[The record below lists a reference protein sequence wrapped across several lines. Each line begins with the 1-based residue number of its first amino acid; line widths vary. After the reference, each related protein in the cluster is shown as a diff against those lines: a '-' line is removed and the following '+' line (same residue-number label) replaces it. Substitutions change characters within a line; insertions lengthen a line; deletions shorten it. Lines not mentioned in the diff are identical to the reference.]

1 MDNNKAGVL
10 KRIRLDS
17 NNNKIFEDEKSM
29 ISKGWSAIGGLFK
42 SEQNVP
48 IVTNIEQIIN

>member
-48 IVTNIEQIIN
+48 IVTNIERIIN